1 MATSPTPPSRGHLV
15 RIDAAAE
22 SNLRF
27 IRDAMERA
35 TSFTAVSGLGLMVIG
50 LAGVAAWWTSA
61 PWLGNARW
69 TETWVGAAMFA
80 ILVGGASIALKARLT
95 GASLQ
100 TGPAR
105 KFVLNLAPPLLV
117 GMLMTVAMYRDG
129 SQEWLAPMWLLLYG
143 AGVITGGFA
152 SVRSVP
158 VMGLG
163 FVLLGVLAL
172 LSPSTWQPMFLLLG
186 FGGLHLGFGAYI
198 AWRHHG

>member
-1 MATSPTPPSRGHLV
+1 
-15 RIDAAAE
+15 
-22 SNLRF
+22 
-27 IRDAMERA
+27 
-35 TSFTAVSGLGLMVIG
+35 
-50 LAGVAAWWTSA
+50 
-61 PWLGNARW
+61 
-69 TETWVGAAMFA
+69 MFA